1 MPRRL
6 HGFTLVE
13 LLVVITII
21 GILIALLLP
30 AVQAAAREAA
40 RRMQCSNN
48 MKQLGLGVLNYENQ
62 CGWFPPCATWTAA
75 SGADPT
81 PTDLTTMREN
91 WVILILPFVEMQD
104 LYNSFDHT
112 KSISDSTSAANVA
125 ARATRIPVMLCPSDP
140 FNQKAFMG
148 TQGASTAAA
157 GDNWARGNYG
167 ANGGIAILRI
177 DVNSAGTTPQE
188 AGGPNQLGWKMPGM
202 RGIMGSNC
210 SLRSA
215 EVTDGLS
222 NTILLGELRAG
233 LTPYDTRGVW
243 AMGDGCSSGLW
254 GCGAAQAGSDDYGPN
269 CPIYSADGMWNN
281 AQLIAAYGGGGGVI
295 GSAGN
300 IALVKE
306 GMPCSGGI
314 GDAQQTARSLHPDGV
329 NVCLADG
336 SVQWISDFI
345 QVTGG
350 TGSAMSVWDRLI
362 ASGDGQPISANA
374 F

>member
-1 MPRRL
+1 
-6 HGFTLVE
+6 
-13 LLVVITII
+13 LVVITII

-30 AVQAAAREAA
+30 AVQAAREAA

-62 CGWFPPCATWTAA
+62 CGCFPPGCTWNG
-75 SGADPT
+75 GANPDPT
-81 PTDLTTMREN
+81 KLSTMREN
-91 WVILILPFVEMQD
+91 WVILILPFIEMQD

-177 DVNSAGTTPQE
+177 DSTGTNSQD
-188 AGGPNQLGWKMPGM
+188 AGGPNQLGWKTLAM

-233 LTPYDTRGVW
+233 LTPYDTRGTW
-243 AMGDGCSSGLW
+243 AMGGGCPSGLW
-254 GCGAAQAGSDDYGPN
+254 GYGYAGLGSNYRDDYGPN
-269 CPIYSADGMWNN
+269 CPIFSADGMTNSS
-281 AQLIAAYGGGGGVI
+281 QLVADYGGGGDVASG
-295 GSAGN
+295 AGN

-362 ASGDGQPISANA
+362 GSGDGEPISANA